1 MKEHRKR
8 SKKTKASS
16 LKVRFS
22 LLAVQIILPFLLY
35 LFMQQDNMIGA
46 YAAAGLIVL
55 SMGVLVCLN

>member
-8 SKKTKASS
+8 SKKAKSSS

-22 LLAVQIILPFLLY
+22 LLALQIILPFLLY
-35 LFMQQDNMIGA
+35 LFMQQDNMVGA
-46 YAAAGLIVL
+46 YAAAGFIVL